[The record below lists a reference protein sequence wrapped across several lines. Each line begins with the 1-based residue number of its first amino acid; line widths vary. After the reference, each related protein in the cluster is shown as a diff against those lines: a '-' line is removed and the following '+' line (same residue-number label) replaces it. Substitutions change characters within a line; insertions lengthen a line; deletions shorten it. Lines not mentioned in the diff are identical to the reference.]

1 MKFKKFHILIW
12 LLLAISVANA
22 QKTEV
27 TISFNEHFFDTLLNA
42 IFRHSG
48 PPEFPLAR
56 NEINRRD
63 AEIER
68 RVRNSEFGP
77 THSFTLKTRNTELE
91 TQFRRFGGEN
101 PICKE
106 TIQLLRE
113 SNGVRTS
120 VRFRDGKIYAPLAF
134 AGNYNPPFIGCV
146 PFSGIAETNIE
157 LEFDL
162 TNQRLIARANVLKVS
177 LTGTGG
183 VGGNVIARLIQSSI
197 DKRINPI
204 EIIRLDKLSF
214 VVPIQ
219 NSSNLKMKAVGI
231 RHEIMNGVLS
241 VYVAFEFLKA

>member
-1 MKFKKFHILIW
+1 MNL
-12 LLLAISVANA
+12 
-22 QKTEV
+22 V
-27 TISFNEHFFDTLLNA
+27 TS
-42 IFRHSG
+42 S
-48 PPEFPLAR
+48 
-56 NEINRRD
+56 
-63 AEIER
+63 
-68 RVRNSEFGP
+68 
-77 THSFTLKTRNTELE
+77 
-91 TQFRRFGGEN
+91 
-101 PICKE
+101 
-106 TIQLLRE
+106 
-113 SNGVRTS
+113 
-120 VRFRDGKIYAPLAF
+120 
-134 AGNYNPPFIGCV
+134 
-146 PFSGIAETNIE
+146 

-231 RHEIMNGVLS
+231 RHEITNGVLS